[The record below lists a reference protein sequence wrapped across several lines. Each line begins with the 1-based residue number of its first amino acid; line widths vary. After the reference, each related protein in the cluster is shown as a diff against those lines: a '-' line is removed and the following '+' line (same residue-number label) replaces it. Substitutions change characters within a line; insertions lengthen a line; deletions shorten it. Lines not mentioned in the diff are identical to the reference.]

1 MRIPVVALGFSL
13 LIHTALAAQATE
25 KLTVTPAAPFRPR
38 LDFGLEQ
45 AEKKLPLGPWKL
57 VQARP
62 QHALPMQPSFQAEL
76 MPPIDCK
83 MVKTHRHELLSP
95 TMRIVEPSPI
105 PKHHLKT
112 VPVTPC
118 PVR

>member
-1 MRIPVVALGFSL
+1 MRILVVALGCSL
-13 LIHTALAAQATE
+13 LIPAALAAQAPE
-25 KLTVTPAAPFRPR
+25 KLTVTPAAPFKPR

-45 AEKKLPLGPWKL
+45 AEKTLPLGPWKL

-62 QHALPMQPSFQAEL
+62 QHALPMQPSLPTEL
-76 MPPIDCK
+76 VPPIDCK
-83 MVKTHRHELLSP
+83 LVRTHRHGLSSP
-95 TMRIVEPSPI
+95 TMRIVEPSSTT
-105 PKHHLKT
+105 KHQLKI